1 MARRIELWPVSKLVA
16 YDKNPRTHSR
26 AQVSQLASS
35 IVEFGFI
42 NPILVDSDAGMIA
55 GHGRLAAAKELGLTE
70 VPVVVL
76 DHLSPAQKRAYVIAD
91 NKLAELAGWDID
103 ILAGEMADLSDFGFD
118 LELTGFN
125 DIELGGLLSEM
136 DTNVPAP
143 TFNAPVPT
151 MPAAAGASP
160 TAEVG
165 PPGVVPPS
173 VPGGAPAGYG
183 SEDEDE
189 EDEGIAFTLPPAA
202 TRVVQLFMSLDQH
215 TEWGR
220 MIDRLNKHYGTSN
233 QTDCV
238 FAALKDVLEGL

>member
-1 MARRIELWPVSKLVA
+1 MAKRIELWPVSKLVA

-26 AQVSQLASS
+26 AQVSQLAAS
-35 IVEFGFI
+35 IVEFGFV
-42 NPILVDSDAGMIA
+42 NPVLVDGDAGVIA

-76 DHLSPAQKRAYVIAD
+76 DHLSAAQKRAYVIAD
-91 NKLAELAGWDID
+91 NKLAELAGWDMS
-103 ILAGEMADLSDFGFD
+103 LLSGELADLRDFDFD
-118 LELTGFN
+118 LELTGFS
-125 DIELGGLLSEM
+125 DAELGGLL
-136 DTNVPAP
+136 DDVATNVPTP
-143 TFNAPVPT
+143 TFNAPTPGT
-151 MPAAAGASP
+151 PGTPLAAAGASP
-160 TAEVG
+160 LPDSPA
-165 PPGVVPPS
+165 PSSFPAGVVDE
-173 VPGGAPAGYG
+173 GD
-183 SEDEDE
+183 EDEDE
-189 EDEGIAFTLPPAA
+189 EAFSLPPAA

>member
-1 MARRIELWPVSKLVA
+1 MAKRIELWPVSKLVA

-26 AQVSQLASS
+26 AQVSQLAAS

-76 DHLSPAQKRAYVIAD
+76 DHLSAAQKRAYVIAD
-91 NKLAELAGWDID
+91 NKLAELAGWDMSL
-103 ILAGEMADLSDFGFD
+103 LAGEMADLRDFDFD
-118 LELTGFN
+118 LELTGFS
-125 DIELGGLLSEM
+125 DAELGDLLDDL
-136 DTNVPAP
+136 DTNVPTP
-143 TFNAPVPT
+143 VFNAPVPT
-151 MPAAAGASP
+151 MPAAAGA
-160 TAEVG
+160 
-165 PPGVVPPS
+165 PPIPGADNPAAVPPA
-173 VPGGAPAGYG
+173 APASYG
-183 SEDEDE
+183 DEDEDE
-189 EDEGIAFTLPPAA
+189 EDEDTFTLPPAA